1 MFTSVGFWKFLLHIV
16 DAPTLI
22 TGTTGRFCCWWST
35 LCKVCTFL
43 DCVMYWFI
51 LIAIS
56 DTQIYDLK
64 HGHAAHLLR
73 NPVPHLSH
81 GCTTIYWQIYEL
93 HNFKF
98 LTLGHCSWLRIMFID
113 ALSKSWALG
122 GLVLIVV
129 TLVEYGKSSVPDLES
144 NLRWYKGNGDR
155 GRF

>member
-81 GCTTIYWQIYEL
+81 GCTTVYWQIYEL

-129 TLVEYGKSSVPDLES
+129 TLVEHGKSSVPDLES